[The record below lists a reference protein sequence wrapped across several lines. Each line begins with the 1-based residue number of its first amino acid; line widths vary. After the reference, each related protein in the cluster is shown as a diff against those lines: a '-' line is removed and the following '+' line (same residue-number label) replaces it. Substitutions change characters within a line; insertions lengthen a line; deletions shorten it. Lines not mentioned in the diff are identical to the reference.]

1 MTNEDAE
8 RGVPLR
14 DRLAEAGIDPMD
26 YAETVAMDIKTV
38 LYADVSSQAWG
49 ELLDEYLE
57 KKAERDG

>member
-1 MTNEDAE
+1 MNYEDAE

-26 YAETVAMDIKTV
+26 YADTVQMDIKTV
-38 LYADVSSQAWG
+38 LYADVSAETWK
-49 ELLDEYLE
+49 ELLAEYLE